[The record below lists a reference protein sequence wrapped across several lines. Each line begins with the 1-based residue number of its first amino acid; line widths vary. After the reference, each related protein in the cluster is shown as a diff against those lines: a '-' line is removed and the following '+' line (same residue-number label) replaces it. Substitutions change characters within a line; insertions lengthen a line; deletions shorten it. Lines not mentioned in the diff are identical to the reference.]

1 MRYGLDRR
9 SGETAYLQAIH
20 EQIIGFSTGRVAD
33 IPLFLDWWE
42 EQGAARSLSVDESE
56 STIEIMTVHKAKG
69 LEKKVVL
76 IPYCNWPLD
85 PKTGGGANNVVWAA
99 PRTEQA
105 ETAPLAALGE
115 FPVRYKRTMGES
127 LFSEAYYRE
136 LVYTHVDNINL
147 LYVALTR
154 AVEVLCIFIPQ
165 SQRGANVGSLLLQSL
180 GHDGDVARLGSTTG
194 RYTAGEAGE
203 TFEFG
208 VAAAPE
214 PEEEQSAE
222 RPLHVVLDDYP
233 TTVPDLRLRLP
244 SDRYFEQ
251 GEEVELAPRNL
262 GILMHRAFENATT
275 REEIDDNIR
284 RAVADAALSPTD
296 AEALAGAIGRQFDD
310 PLVAGIDDNGLL
322 VPVSHGKTTIRVST
336 TDGGNKTARCEVTVI
351 GVKDRNYDSADDYY
365 KIIYFPVNITVKD
378 ENGQDT
384 EQTWLDRN
392 LGAKGIAA
400 ASNDHTAFGSL
411 FQWSRKADGHEKTKW
426 TSATAGSFV
435 NALAPLN
442 TPTADRRES
451 GREGFMPTNKEP
463 HDWARDDTS
472 NRDGLWG
479 GRFEDKTYA
488 APLDAATQDNNP
500 CPPGYRVPTVNE
512 FIEMAKAVTG
522 LETMV
527 YGDTSYKVTDLAA
540 VFARSPLKMPWAGQ
554 AVVGGTV
561 SGGRGVYW
569 TNMPIIAGAG
579 NIFTNA
585 ARFIMLNG
593 TSVYLNNYQR
603 TNAYSVRCIRHTPL
617 DKASAEMR

>member
-1 MRYGLDRR
+1 MKKLLYAFLIAAVAAVH
-9 SGETAYLQAIH
+9 SGCKDDEETFVHVEKISIDVRELHLNPGKTYQ
-20 EQIIGFSTGRVAD
+20 
-33 IPLFLDWWE
+33 
-42 EQGAARSLSVDESE
+42 LSV
-56 STIEIMTVHKAKG
+56 TIEPANATNRRIAWYSSNTNVATVDKSG
-69 LEKKVVL
+69 LVTALAFGEVTLTAEANDMHVNDAIRL
-76 IPYCNWPLD
+76 TIDDVDNSIPI
-85 PKTGGGANNVVWAA
+85 
-99 PRTEQA
+99 
-105 ETAPLAALGE
+105 
-115 FPVRYKRTMGES
+115 ES
-127 LFSEAYYRE
+127 LTLDATSKTFDFAADPG
-136 LVYTHVDNINL
+136 V
-147 LYVALTR
+147 
-154 AVEVLCIFIPQ
+154 
-165 SQRGANVGSLLLQSL
+165 GAF
-180 GHDGDVARLGSTTG
+180 R
-194 RYTAGEAGE
+194 
-203 TFEFG
+203 F
-208 VAAAPE
+208 AP
-214 PEEEQSAE
+214 AI
-222 RPLHVVLDDYP
+222 
-233 TTVPDLRLRLP
+233 LP
-244 SDRYFEQ
+244 
-251 GEEVELAPRNL
+251 
-262 GILMHRAFENATT
+262 ENATNKKLKWT
-275 REEIDDNIR
+275 
-284 RAVADAALSPTD
+284 S
-296 AEALAGAIGRQFDD
+296 DD
-310 PLVAGIDDNGLL
+310 PLVAEIDDDGVL

-392 LGAKGIAA
+392 LGAKSVAA

-426 TSATAGSFV
+426 TSPTAGSFV

-451 GREGFMPTNKEP
+451 GREGLMPPNKDP

-488 APLDAATQDNNP
+488 APLDAVTQDNNP

-540 VFARSPLKMPWAGQ
+540 VFAQSPLKMPWAGQ

-603 TNAYSVRCIRHTPL
+603 TNAYSGRCIRHTPL
-617 DKASAEMR
+617 DKESAEMR

>member
-1 MRYGLDRR
+1 MATVDKSGLVTALAF
-9 SGETAYLQAIH
+9 GEVTLTAEANDMHVNDAIRLT
-20 EQIIGFSTGRVAD
+20 IDDVDNS
-33 IPLFLDWWE
+33 IP
-42 EQGAARSLSVDESE
+42 
-56 STIEIMTVHKAKG
+56 I
-69 LEKKVVL
+69 
-76 IPYCNWPLD
+76 
-85 PKTGGGANNVVWAA
+85 
-99 PRTEQA
+99 
-105 ETAPLAALGE
+105 
-115 FPVRYKRTMGES
+115 ES
-127 LFSEAYYRE
+127 LTLDATSKTFDFAADPG
-136 LVYTHVDNINL
+136 V
-147 LYVALTR
+147 
-154 AVEVLCIFIPQ
+154 
-165 SQRGANVGSLLLQSL
+165 GAF
-180 GHDGDVARLGSTTG
+180 R
-194 RYTAGEAGE
+194 
-203 TFEFG
+203 F
-208 VAAAPE
+208 AP
-214 PEEEQSAE
+214 AI
-222 RPLHVVLDDYP
+222 
-233 TTVPDLRLRLP
+233 LP
-244 SDRYFEQ
+244 
-251 GEEVELAPRNL
+251 
-262 GILMHRAFENATT
+262 ENATNKKLKWT
-275 REEIDDNIR
+275 
-284 RAVADAALSPTD
+284 S
-296 AEALAGAIGRQFDD
+296 DD

-522 LETMV
+522 PETIFTTPLLQ
-527 YGDTSYKVTDLAA
+527 GDRSGRRIRPKPAA
-540 VFARSPLKMPWAGQ
+540 Q
-554 AVVGGTV
+554 DAV
-561 SGGRGVYW
+561 GRTGRRRRNCIGRPRRLL

-579 NIFTNA
+579 KSFTQCGA
-585 ARFIMLNG
+585 FHHAQRHQRIPEQLPAHQRLLGAVHPPHSARQG
-593 TSVYLNNYQR
+593 
-603 TNAYSVRCIRHTPL
+603 VRRNEILCVRHLPEPSDTGGSGATDPRHTIQ
-617 DKASAEMR
+617 

>member
-1 MRYGLDRR
+1 MKKLLYAFLIAAVAAVH
-9 SGETAYLQAIH
+9 SGCKDDEETFVHVEKVSIDVRELHLNPGKTYQ
-20 EQIIGFSTGRVAD
+20 
-33 IPLFLDWWE
+33 
-42 EQGAARSLSVDESE
+42 LSV
-56 STIEIMTVHKAKG
+56 TIEPADATNRRIAWYSSNTNVATVDKSG
-69 LEKKVVL
+69 LVTALAFGEVTLTAEANDMHVNDAIRL
-76 IPYCNWPLD
+76 TIDDVDNSIPI
-85 PKTGGGANNVVWAA
+85 
-99 PRTEQA
+99 
-105 ETAPLAALGE
+105 
-115 FPVRYKRTMGES
+115 ES
-127 LFSEAYYRE
+127 LTLDATSKTFDFAADPG
-136 LVYTHVDNINL
+136 V
-147 LYVALTR
+147 
-154 AVEVLCIFIPQ
+154 
-165 SQRGANVGSLLLQSL
+165 GAF
-180 GHDGDVARLGSTTG
+180 R
-194 RYTAGEAGE
+194 
-203 TFEFG
+203 F
-208 VAAAPE
+208 AP
-214 PEEEQSAE
+214 AI
-222 RPLHVVLDDYP
+222 
-233 TTVPDLRLRLP
+233 LP
-244 SDRYFEQ
+244 
-251 GEEVELAPRNL
+251 
-262 GILMHRAFENATT
+262 ENATNKKLKWT
-275 REEIDDNIR
+275 
-284 RAVADAALSPTD
+284 S
-296 AEALAGAIGRQFDD
+296 DD
-310 PLVAGIDDNGLL
+310 PLVAGIDNDGVL

-392 LGAKGIAA
+392 LGAKSVAA

-426 TSATAGSFV
+426 TSPTAGSFV

-442 TPTADRRES
+442 TPTPDRRES

-617 DKASAEMR
+617 DKESAEMR